1 MVVKNSPA
9 NTGNVGWIS
18 GSGSFT
24 GGGDVNPLQYSCLE
38 NPMNTGAWKATVH
51 GISKSW
57 TWLST
62 HVLQGT
68 WPLNQ
73 TGPGM
78 MEGRSESP
86 YMWVD
91 FRQFGVMAA
100 GTSRIWCWA
109 LGPVPLLLPSC
120 LCVLCFPS
128 ETAWNSICYGWAV
141 SCLQKLYWVL
151 TPRKVKVAQSCPTLW
166 NPMDYTVHGILQA
179 RILEWVA
186 VPFSR
191 ASSQPSDGTQ
201 GSRIA
206 GRFFTSWVHLWPSH
220 GA

>member
-1 MVVKNSPA
+1 M
-9 NTGNVGWIS
+9 WIRYLVRKITWRRN
-18 GSGSFT
+18 G
-24 GGGDVNPLQYSCLE
+24 NPLQYSCLE

-57 TWLST
+57 TWLSDWAPMCIRGRGPWT
-62 HVLQGT
+62 RLVLAWWKVEVSLLICEWISGSLVSWLQ
-68 WPLNQ
+68 
-73 TGPGM
+73 
-78 MEGRSESP
+78 ERAESGAGL
-86 YMWVD
+86 VD
-91 FRQFGVMAA
+91 LF
-100 GTSRIWCWA
+100 CA

-151 TPRKVKVAQSCPTLW
+151 TPRKVKVAQLCPTLW

-201 GSRIA
+201 VSCIA
-206 GRFFTSWVHLWPSH
+206 GRFFTSWATRECDLIWK
-220 GA
+220 